1 MRSAVTEV
9 MPQKLRRQLQ
19 KLGRDIETARLRR
32 EITVESMLERTGIA
46 KATYQRVARGDPTVQ
61 SGIYLMCLFVLG
73 LSDGLFDAVDP
84 SNDTTGQ
91 LLDQERRPRRIR
103 KKSTAGGEAL

>member
-1 MRSAVTEV
+1 MKSAVADI

-46 KATYQRVARGDPTVQ
+46 KATYRRVVKGDPTVQ

-84 SNDTTGQ
+84 ASDAAG
-91 LLDQERRPRRIR
+91 LLLEHERRPKRIR
-103 KKSTAGGEAL
+103 KKAAAGGEAL